1 MDMTSISRCRTIVAI
16 YTKDRSLSL
25 YRCGCNRVISD
36 ESTRVVILEFTQMI
50 YTKWMCIRSI
60 YTQQNVLFWTRESLL
75 LIKEI
80 GICGVLC
87 HTDAVDITF
96 YAERESSDIN
106 IGENKHGIR
115 LCVRS
120 VPCGML
126 RSAIRRLIFYIVF
139 YADPCIGLHND
150 SAVYQSSTGPHIM
163 IPSYAK
169 NECGILSRTTRGQSG
184 SRRNIIDI

>member
-1 MDMTSISRCRTIVAI
+1 
-16 YTKDRSLSL
+16 
-25 YRCGCNRVISD
+25 
-36 ESTRVVILEFTQMI
+36 
-50 YTKWMCIRSI
+50 MCIRSI
-60 YTQQNVLFWTRESLL
+60 YTQQNVLFRTRESLL

-106 IGENKHGIR
+106 IRENKHGVR

-150 SAVYQSSTGPHIM
+150 SAIYQSGTSPQFM
-163 IPSYAK
+163 LPSHTK
-169 NECGILSRTTRGQSG
+169 NECGIMS
-184 SRRNIIDI
+184 